1 MGELVRTSY
10 GKNLF
15 LVMKMFNVLP
25 SEQRWKDL
33 DDDQLSFLLHSVIEE
48 RQEAERHSRGVELDG
63 EAVYDE
69 DFEWESEDF
78 NPLRDD
84 DSEEDIYSQLQELM
98 SDEDKKSQNIRL
110 GNATA
115 ENERVESGELTQRD
129 EEVLEARRVAH
140 ENADD
145 LARRATKTGQTLDE
159 MKIGDSEGNPEYSNQ
174 IDNDDMQDIISNFNA
189 QNADDDDEFGEV

>member
-63 EAVYDE
+63 EAAYDE

-129 EEVLEARRVAH
+129 EEVLEARRVAR

-174 IDNDDMQDIISNFNA
+174 IDNDDMQDIISNFNT

>member
-63 EAVYDE
+63 EAAYDE

-129 EEVLEARRVAH
+129 EEVLEARRVAR